1 MKKGIHPKWFEAT
14 ISCACGAQYH
24 THATKRELK
33 VEVCSTCHPFYT
45 GQQRILDT
53 GGQVDRFLRRLA
65 VAEEHRR
72 KSEEPEQS
80 AEQKPTAD
88 TEAEPA
94 G

>member
-14 ISCACGAQYH
+14 LSCACGAEYR
-24 THATKRELK
+24 THATKPKLR
-33 VEVCSTCHPFYT
+33 VEVCSHCHPFYT

-53 GGQVDRFLRRLA
+53 GGQVDRFLRRMA

-72 KSEEPEQS
+72 KTEEPEQP
-80 AEQKPTAD
+80 AEQEPVAE